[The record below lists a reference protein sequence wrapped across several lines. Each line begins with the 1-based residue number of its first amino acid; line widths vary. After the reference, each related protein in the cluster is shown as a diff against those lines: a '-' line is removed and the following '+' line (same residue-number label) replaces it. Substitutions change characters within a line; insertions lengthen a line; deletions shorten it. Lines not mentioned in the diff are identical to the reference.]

1 MLHPLRRLLLIVLA
15 LAAPATARAQSRT
28 LEDYAILATDQL
40 RSKGMSVKAGD
51 VGVNLGS
58 LFAGGAITAPTS
70 EVVADTT
77 RLAPGSTC
85 AGLFTG
91 LLVGAACG
99 PETPFTGPIIDDV
112 AAACDFPTP
121 FPACGANR
129 VSVEGGQTRTLPGGA
144 YGDLVVMGGA
154 AGGTLILKGGTY
166 EFCSVRLSRGA
177 RLVMDSAS
185 QVFVSG
191 DVRLSTHAQETP
203 AAAAPITPAD
213 IRIFVNGGKVRAS
226 RGAVLDGRICD
237 PAGSIGV
244 TRGALVDG
252 QLVARRIRLD
262 GATVQ
267 HTGFV
272 PTPTTT
278 STSSTTT
285 TTTSTV
291 PCSALCGN
299 GTIDA
304 SCHEECDT
312 GSAGGGFVSV
322 DCPICQQCR
331 CVTTSTTVTTT
342 TTSTSIPADCP
353 QRCGNGVV
361 DAICGEQ
368 CDIGSAESSFVS
380 PECPSCE
387 ACRCVTTTST
397 VVTTTTTTSI
407 PGDCPQRCGNGT
419 VDTVCGEQCDGSARG
434 AFEPCA
440 FCTDD
445 CKCASSTTT
454 TLPTAASEIC
464 GNCLDDD
471 DNGAIDFE
479 DPVCCSQAQS
489 FSMELKRGRLR
500 PHGTASRVRLRA
512 FLARAGMD
520 DVDPSTEDVEIQL
533 RTADGEALCATIPA
547 GKFKH
552 RKQTFKFRDKKH
564 TVPSAFA
571 FDRVTIR
578 VRKNHTVLFRAAG
591 KNVALK
597 TPSAGSLRLTVGF
610 RNAATAEKTNRCSAV
625 RSAEFRTGPKGS
637 IRFP

>member
-1 MLHPLRRLLLIVLA
+1 MVHSLRRSLVAMLVLA
-15 LAAPATARAQSRT
+15 CSAATARAQSRS
-28 LEDYAILATDQL
+28 LDDYAVFATDQL
-40 RSKGMSVKAGD
+40 RSKGMTVKAGD

-58 LFAGGAITAPTS
+58 LFAGGAVTAPSST
-70 EVVADTT
+70 VVADTT

-85 AGLFTG
+85 SGLFTG
-91 LLVGAACG
+91 LLLGPACG
-99 PETPFTGPIIDDV
+99 PQTPFTGPIIEDV
-112 AAACDFPTP
+112 ASACEFPTP
-121 FPACGANR
+121 FPACGAS
-129 VSVEGGQTRTLPGGA
+129 SVTIAGGQTRTLGAGA
-144 YGDLVVMGGA
+144 YGNLVVMGGA
-154 AGGTLILKGGTY
+154 SGGTLVLKGGTY
-166 EFCSVRLSRGA
+166 EFCSIRLSRGA
-177 RLVMDSAS
+177 RMVLDSAS

-203 AAAAPITPAD
+203 AAGAPITPAD
-213 IRIFVNGGKVRAS
+213 IRLFVNGGKVRAS
-226 RGAVLDGRICD
+226 RLAVLDGRVCD

-252 QLVARRIRLD
+252 QLVGRRIRLD

-278 STSSTTT
+278 STTT
-285 TTTSTV
+285 TTTSTL

-299 GTIDA
+299 GVIDA
-304 SCHEECDT
+304 ACHEDCDT
-312 GSAGGGFVSV
+312 GSAGGGFVSAE
-322 DCPICQQCR
+322 CPICQACR

-342 TTSTSIPADCP
+342 TTSTSIPGDCP

-380 PECPSCE
+380 PECPSCQ

-397 VVTTTTTTSI
+397 VVTTTTSTSI
-407 PGDCPQRCGNGT
+407 PGDCPQRCGNGM

-434 AFEPCA
+434 AFEPCEV
-440 FCTDD
+440 CTSD
-445 CKCASSTTT
+445 CKCASGTTTT
-454 TLPTAASEIC
+454 TLPTVSEIC
-464 GNCLDDD
+464 GNCRDDD
-471 DNGAIDFE
+471 GNGAIDFE
-479 DPVCCSQAQS
+479 DPACCSQAQT
-489 FSMELKRGRLR
+489 FSMELKHGRFR

-520 DVDPSTEDVEIQL
+520 DIDPSTEDVQIQL
-533 RTADGEALCATIPA
+533 RTSEGEALCATIPA

-564 TVPSAFA
+564 TVPTAFA

-578 VRKNHTVLFRAAG
+578 VRKNHTVVFRAAG
-591 KNVALK
+591 KNVTLA

-610 RNAATAEKTNRCSAV
+610 RNPATAEATNRCSTV